1 MASPLDPFVVG
12 VILTMSVVTYATK
25 AGGLWLLG
33 RVDVPARVET
43 GLELLPGA
51 IIVSI
56 LAPELVAAGPPEW
69 GAGAVVVAVMWRSG
83 NVLLSLL
90 GGVGAVLLLR
100 TIA

>member
-1 MASPLDPFVVG
+1 MAA
-12 VILTMSVVTYATK
+12 VTYATK
-25 AGGLWLLG
+25 AGGLWVLG
-33 RVDVPARVET
+33 RVEVPERVET

-56 LAPELVAAGPPEW
+56 VGPELVDAGPPEW
-69 GAGAVVVAVMWRSG
+69 GAGAVVVAVMWRTG

-100 TIA
+100 TVT